1 MVGWRDQDIDQWIKL
16 AFRTMNQGQIF
27 KAFNQ
32 GLMSEAEAI
41 KRFRALGYDPNDIP
55 LLFQLNPKEDVDELR
70 NFTVGTAKRAYRE
83 NLISADELRAILTD
97 LNYQPQEIDLII
109 GIEDAAKTT
118 EQKSL
123 TLGQIKSA
131 WEENVIVDAEARHW
145 LEDANFGSEEIGVIM
160 DTWKSEIMPEFRHL
174 NVGTIS
180 GAYIEGIITRNE
192 AAEKLQS
199 VGFTDDD
206 ARLELDLIEARNP
219 EAFGLP
225 VPPTPKLLTSGVL
238 SQLVMVGLLTPVA
251 MVIRLVTLGYSQADA
266 ELLGEAARIR
276 ALPLDLPL
284 PQRSIERAYLA
295 GVIDRPEALA
305 QLINIGLSEL
315 DAAEVLDTVEAEN
328 PETFGAEPE
337 IRLKVLTPAVLE
349 DLLVTG
355 LITQEQ
361 FRTRLKALD
370 YTQNDIDLLIE
381 RALLRLAPIPRLFT
395 QSTIERGY
403 LAGVFDRAVAL
414 GFLVDTGFTE
424 EQAGEILDI
433 VEAENEDVFDET
445 PEERNRYLTA
455 GALEDLLI
463 GGLIDAEEMR
473 SRLIALDY
481 TEGDA
486 DLLTTRALQIAAP
499 PVRMLTRTD
508 ITRAYLIGVI
518 DRTTALDHLTGMD
531 FEPEDA
537 ERIITLIEAENPQVF
552 DPQLMQSTRLPSI
565 EALTQAVKN
574 GIITED
580 EFFIKAQEIGF
591 QIQDA
596 AMYLSLATT
605 NERKSTRT
613 LNASQV
619 GQAYDAGFLD
629 RGPALTRLH
638 QMGYGDE
645 DGTLLLRIRK
655 DFIEN
660 TDAWDQLLTGN
671 LDAFSTIAQLV
682 NAKYSDQDILDAF
695 VSLPPVTLA
704 AMGIDIPGL
713 AEALGTTP
721 GGE

>member
-1 MVGWRDQDIDQWIKL
+1 
-16 AFRTMNQGQIF
+16 
-27 KAFNQ
+27 
-32 GLMSEAEAI
+32 
-41 KRFRALGYDPNDIP
+41 
-55 LLFQLNPKEDVDELR
+55 
-70 NFTVGTAKRAYRE
+70 
-83 NLISADELRAILTD
+83 LT
-97 LNYQPQEIDLII
+97 
-109 GIEDAAKTT
+109 
-118 EQKSL
+118 
-123 TLGQIKSA
+123 
-131 WEENVIVDAEARHW
+131 
-145 LEDANFGSEEIGVIM
+145 DANFGDEEIGVIM
-160 DTWKSEIMPEFRHL
+160 ETWKSEIIPEFRHL

-180 GAYIEGIITRNE
+180 GAYIEGIIDRTQ
-192 AAEKLQS
+192 AAQKLQS
-199 VGFTDDD
+199 VGFADDD

-225 VPPTPKLLTSGVL
+225 IPPTPKLLTAGVL
-238 SQLVMVGLLTPVA
+238 SQLVTVGLLTPIA
-251 MVIRLVTLGYSQADA
+251 MATRLVTLGYSQADA

-295 GVIDRPEALA
+295 GVIDRAEALA
-305 QLINIGLSEL
+305 QLINIGLSES
-315 DAAEVLDTVEAEN
+315 DSNEILDTVEAEN
-328 PETFGAEPE
+328 PETFNAEPE
-337 IRLKVLTPAVLE
+337 ARLRVLTPAVLE

-361 FRTRLKALD
+361 FTTRLLALD
-370 YTQNDIDLLIE
+370 YSQNDIDLLLE

-403 LAGVFDRAVAL
+403 LAGIFDRSVSSD
-414 GFLVDTGFTE
+414 FLVATGFTE
-424 EQAGEILDI
+424 EQAGHILDI
-433 VEAENEDVFDET
+433 VEAENVEAFTET

-463 GGLIDAEEMR
+463 GRLIDAEEMK

-518 DRTTALDHLTGMD
+518 DRTTAIDHLTGMD

-537 ERIITLIEAENPQVF
+537 ERIIVLVEAENPQAF
-552 DPQLMQSTRLPSI
+552 DPSLIQSTRLPSI
-565 EALTQAVKN
+565 EALTLAVKN

-591 QIQDA
+591 LIQDA

-605 NERKSTRT
+605 NERKSTKT

-645 DGTLLLRIRK
+645 DGILLLRIRK
-655 DFIEN
+655 DFIEK
-660 TDAWDQLLTGN
+660 TDIWDQLLTGN
-671 LDAFSTIAQLV
+671 LDAFSAIAQLV

-695 VSLPPVTLA
+695 AALPPITLA
-704 AMGIDIPGL
+704 ALNISIPDL
-713 AEALGTTP
+713 AEALGATP